1 MTAMRSQFEAT
12 RDHVLVV
19 DAEAGARE
27 SLRMLLEPLHA
38 VTTATTAPEARE
50 QIARGSVD
58 IVTLELRLPGAG
70 GEDLLVELHER
81 HPEIGVVVI
90 TGRASVAS
98 AALAVRAGAI
108 DYLEKPFDVA
118 EVRCAVVR
126 GLARRT
132 AADPTGFL
140 AVLAATIEAQHPFLA
155 GHAQRTALYADLLA
169 ERLGL
174 PTEEREQVRVAAL
187 LHDVGKIGVPTWLL
201 MRPQAL
207 TGAERAR
214 IEQHSEIGARLVAP
228 MGLAPAVVGAVR
240 HHHERW
246 DGGGYPGGLAAEAIP
261 VTARIVALA
270 DAWDAMSSDRPYRR
284 GLAPERVRAEVERCA
299 GSQFD
304 PVLAKEFVA
313 LFEAAEVEPELLAD
327 VLATAGPGA
336 SARSGVQR
344 W

>member
-1 MTAMRSQFEAT
+1 MSAMPQHPVPT
-12 RDHVLVV
+12 RGRVLVV
-19 DAEAGARE
+19 DGEAGGRE
-27 SLRMLLEPLHA
+27 SLRMLLEPLYA
-38 VTTATTAPEARE
+38 VAMAATAAEARE
-50 QIARGSVD
+50 QIAAGSVD
-58 IVTLELRLPGAG
+58 IVTLELRLPGAP
-70 GEDLLVELHER
+70 GEDLLVELRER

-90 TGRASVAS
+90 TSRASVAS
-98 AALAVRAGAI
+98 ATLALRAGAI

-118 EVRCAVVR
+118 AVRCAVAR

-132 AADPTGFL
+132 TPDPDAFL

-169 ERLGL
+169 ERLLL
-174 PTEEREQVRVAAL
+174 PAEEREHVRLAAL
-187 LHDVGKIGVPTWLL
+187 LHDVGKIGVPTRLL
-201 MRPQAL
+201 MRAQAL

-228 MGLAPAVVGAVR
+228 LGLAPAVAAAVR

-246 DGGGYPGGLAAEAIP
+246 GGGGYPCGLAGEAIP

-284 GLAPERVRAEVERCA
+284 GLAPERVRAEIERCA

-304 PVLAKEFVA
+304 PLLAKEFLA
-313 LFEAAEVEPELLAD
+313 LFEASEVEPELLAD
-327 VLATAGPGA
+327 ALTAAGLGA
-336 SARSGVQR
+336 WPRGGVNR